1 MQIKNKFAYTKYYLY
16 LCARFVC
23 KAKTTNSEFIKIMTK
38 KFFMFA
44 AMLMAVAAVTFTAC
58 EKNND
63 PYAEE
68 IKRVK
73 AAAQGDWVGDLVNLV
88 GDSKRV
94 TVSFTESKVST
105 SEGVSANIVAWT
117 CPDGKTWIELD
128 DEQKSKVNIRVNGN
142 NMELTGTTTFFFNN
156 FPTMLTKKTAPSADE
171 IVWDCETTTLQAPLT
186 GGNLSF
192 SLSCNQS
199 WTASTNKDWITVTPT
214 QGAAN
219 QSYTIQ
225 VTVAAGEK
233 ADGKIYFENAK
244 FPDDYWFV
252 IIERQ

>member
-16 LCARFVC
+16 LCAQFVC
-23 KAKTTNSEFIKIMTK
+23 KAKTTNSIFIKIMTK

-94 TVSFTESKVST
+94 TVTFTESKVST

-156 FPTMLTKKTAPSADE
+156 FPTMLTKK
-171 IVWDCETTTLQAPLT
+171 
-186 GGNLSF
+186 
-192 SLSCNQS
+192 
-199 WTASTNKDWITVTPT
+199 
-214 QGAAN
+214 
-219 QSYTIQ
+219 
-225 VTVAAGEK
+225 
-233 ADGKIYFENAK
+233 
-244 FPDDYWFV
+244 
-252 IIERQ
+252 

>member
-1 MQIKNKFAYTKYYLY
+1 
-16 LCARFVC
+16 
-23 KAKTTNSEFIKIMTK
+23 
-38 KFFMFA
+38 MFA

-94 TVSFTESKVST
+94 TVTFTESKVST

-156 FPTMLTKKTAPSADE
+156 FPTVLTKKTAPSADE
-171 IVWDCETTTLQAPLT
+171 IVWDCEATTLQAPLT

-192 SLSCNQS
+192 PLSCNQS